1 MEVDLQGKVQGQ
13 MYKIRALHDPLK
25 SQSIM
30 AHMLAKK
37 EIVWHRAG
45 LVLTRPPCRPSRDRV
60 VKRARNLQR
69 CRPGSQHAYSQSHP
83 K

>member
-1 MEVDLQGKVQGQ
+1 MEVDLQGNVQGQ

-37 EIVWHRAG
+37 
-45 LVLTRPPCRPSRDRV
+45 
-60 VKRARNLQR
+60 
-69 CRPGSQHAYSQSHP
+69 
-83 K
+83 